1 MPMMILR
8 RFALV
13 FGLFCGVVTSQVP
26 EFAQQY
32 RQRLGGALDELSA
45 LVDQFSS
52 EASAAGLDAKGA
64 IAQLEANTE
73 QLVRER
79 GKSMEQTMARRERLA
94 EQKTQMQEAGPFAR
108 LLVFARSYDSGIA
121 RRAWG
126 DFEPAV
132 PTTAEGFA
140 TAGAGGFFG
149 YMLLRLLGAPFR
161 RRRREPAAA

>member
-1 MPMMILR
+1 MNELKKIEIEGNRLKNMVLD
-8 RFALV
+8 V
-13 FGLFCGVVTSQVP
+13 LFD
-26 EFAQQY
+26 
-32 RQRLGGALDELSA
+32 RN
-45 LVDQFSS
+45 
-52 EASAAGLDAKGA
+52 AAGLDAKGA

-79 GKSMEQTMARRERLA
+79 GKSMEQTIARRERLA

-108 LLVFARSYDSGIA
+108 LPVFARSYDSGIA

-161 RRRREPAAA
+161 RRRRETAAA